1 MEEETRYVV
10 CATRLLDQWYLKDVT
25 EWRARMVNFARALL
39 LSVMMAALS
48 ALCSGR
54 QPMRHPSLVRQ
65 VRISYFGDCGQF

>member
-25 EWRARMVNFARALL
+25 EWRARMVNFARVLL

-48 ALCSGR
+48 VHRSGR
-54 QPMRHPSLVRQ
+54 QPMHGPSMIRQ
-65 VRISYFGDCGQF
+65 IRISYFGHCEQF

>member
-48 ALCSGR
+48 VLRSAR
-54 QPMRHPSLVRQ
+54 QPMHRPSMIARSAY
-65 VRISYFGDCGQF
+65 RSFGDCEQF